1 MPETNELNV
10 YGNPLEVCSTMPL
23 TGFWRNGCCSSGV
36 EDSGTHTLCAIV
48 TDEFLR
54 FSKSR
59 GNDLST
65 PRPEYQFQ
73 GLVAGNKWCLCV
85 SRWLE
90 AWEADMAPLVNL
102 EATHIKTLD
111 HVPLEVLELYN
122 VKRSIK

>member
-1 MPETNELNV
+1 MPQTNDLNV
-10 YGNPLEVCSTMPL
+10 YGNPLEVCSTQPL
-23 TGFWRNGCCSSGV
+23 TGFWRNGCCSSGT
-36 EDSGTHTLCAIV
+36 EDLGTHTVCAIV
-48 TDEFLR
+48 TEDFLS

-90 AWEADMAPLVNL
+90 AWEADKAPLVNL
-102 EATHIKTLD
+102 ESTHLKTLD

-122 VKRSIK
+122 AKRNS